1 MNYLK
6 NITLLGRT
14 RPRDAMKTK
23 VKREVRWEDKSTNP
37 VNARASTSSSAKIR
51 VLNHK
56 DYKTWKV
63 RIERIYAFSSITG
76 LLTHGSCFR
85 KTTGLLMARLKTE
98 QG

>member
-14 RPRDAMKTK
+14 RPRDAVKTK
-23 VKREVRWEDKSTNP
+23 IKREVRWQDKSTNP
-37 VNARASTSSSAKIR
+37 VNAGASTSSFAKIR

-63 RIERIYAFSSITG
+63 RIKSISAFSSITG
-76 LLTHGSCFR
+76 LLKRGSYFR
-85 KTTGLLMARLKTE
+85 KTHRPVNGQA
-98 QG
+98 